1 MRNIDLLPRLLP
13 DKYCR
18 TLEEARLEVA
28 RRRKSEFAGEVI
40 TRHVESRYG
49 GYRVYSIPKE
59 EFVEALV
66 EPILP
71 PVLNSRPRSP
81 DRPAYR

>member
-1 MRNIDLLPRLLP
+1 MRDIDLLPRLLP
-13 DKYCR
+13 DKHCR

-28 RRRKSEFAGEVI
+28 RRRKSEFGSEVI

-59 EFVEALV
+59 EFVEALID
-66 EPILP
+66 PILP
-71 PVLNSRPRSP
+71 PVAHSRGRSL
-81 DRPAYR
+81 RRAHR

>member
-13 DKYCR
+13 DKHCR

-40 TRHVESRYG
+40 TRHVESGYG

-71 PVLNSRPRSP
+71 PVLSSRRRST
-81 DRPAYR
+81 DRRAYS